1 MAFLAVKKLRLGLG
15 KEQDHTLNRPRYNKL
30 FAIGVGLDVAYLI
43 FEVFYGWQI
52 NSLAL
57 IADAGHNLSDV
68 AGLLLAWAAT
78 YITRFRPNMRH
89 TFGWQK
95 ASVMAALI
103 NAVLLLV
110 AMGSLITESIQ
121 RLQSPVPMQGV
132 TVISVAAV
140 GIVIDVVAALL
151 FLKNEREDL
160 NLRAA
165 FLHFISDALVSLGIL
180 VAGALYLWFEWMWL
194 DPVLSL
200 LISSAIIFSAANL
213 FKKTLHMMFDGV
225 PESIDLKKVYQYL
238 KDLDGVVQVDDLHV
252 WAMSTSDIALMAHL
266 VIPTHSLEDDF
277 IVAIQ
282 EKLLREFNISHV
294 TIQITKQSINPQ
306 CVELL
311 A

>member
-1 MAFLAVKKLRLGLG
+1 MKKLSLGLDNG
-15 KEQDHTLNRPRYNKL
+15 HTHALNRPRYNRL
-30 FAIGVGLDVAYLI
+30 FAIGVSLDVAYLV
-43 FEVFYGWQI
+43 FETFYGWQI

-121 RLQSPVPMQGV
+121 RLQSPVPMLGL
-132 TVISVAAV
+132 TVIAVAALGV
-140 GIVIDVVAALL
+140 VVDVVAALL
-151 FLKNEREDL
+151 FVKAEHEDL

-165 FLHFISDALVSLGIL
+165 FLHFISDALVSFGIL
-180 VAGALYLWFEWMWL
+180 VAGTLYLWFEWLWL

-200 LISSAIIFSAANL
+200 LISIAIIFSAANL
-213 FKKTLHMMFDGV
+213 FKKSLHMMFDGV
-225 PESIDLKKVYQYL
+225 PDSIELKKVHQYL
-238 KDLDGVVQVDDLHV
+238 KNLDGVVQVDDLHV

-266 VIPTHSLEDDF
+266 VMPTYRFDDIF
-277 IVAIQ
+277 IGTIQ
-282 EKLLREFNISHV
+282 ERLLAEFNVTHA
-294 TIQITKQSINPQ
+294 TIQITQHSTGPQ
-306 CVELL
+306 CIELPS
-311 A
+311 

>member
-1 MAFLAVKKLRLGLG
+1 VKKLSLGLDNG
-15 KEQDHTLNRPRYNKL
+15 HTHGLNRPRYNRL
-30 FAIGVGLDVAYLI
+30 FAIGVSLDVAYLV
-43 FEVFYGWQI
+43 FETFYGWQI

-78 YITRFRPNMRH
+78 YITGFRPNMRH

-121 RLQSPVPMQGV
+121 RLQSPVPMQSV
-132 TVISVAAV
+132 TLIAVAAV

-151 FLKNEREDL
+151 FVKSEHEDL

-180 VAGALYLWFEWMWL
+180 IAGTLYLWFGWLWL
-194 DPVLSL
+194 DPALSL
-200 LISSAIIFSAANL
+200 LISIAIIFSAANF
-213 FKKTLHMMFDGV
+213 FKKTLHMMVDGV
-225 PESIDLKKVYQYL
+225 PESIDLKGVYQYL

-266 VIPTHSLEDDF
+266 VMPSYSSDDDF
-277 IVAIQ
+277 IGAIR
-282 EKLLREFNISHV
+282 ERLLSEFNISHV
-294 TIQITKQSINPQ
+294 TIQITKHSSKPQ
-306 CVELL
+306 CVELSV
-311 A
+311 